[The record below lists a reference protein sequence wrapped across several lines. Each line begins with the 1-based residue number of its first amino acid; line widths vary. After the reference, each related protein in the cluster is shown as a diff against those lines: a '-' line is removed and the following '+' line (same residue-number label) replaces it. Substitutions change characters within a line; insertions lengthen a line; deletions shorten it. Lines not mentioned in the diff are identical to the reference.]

1 MCPTSNYQ
9 TSAIR
14 ISLFSAIGLSEHR
27 ISNWRIQETIGQL
40 DMGLRPQ
47 SVRLSDIGLPKL
59 NIDFILNNSD
69 SEVLIL
75 YGLKIV

>member
-14 ISLFSAIGLSEHR
+14 ISLFSAIGLSERR
-27 ISNWRIQETIGQL
+27 ISNWRIRETIGQL
-40 DMGLRPQ
+40 DVGLRPQ
-47 SVRLSDIGLPKL
+47 SVRLSDIELTKL

>member
-1 MCPTSNYQ
+1 MCTTSNYQ

-14 ISLFSAIGLSEHR
+14 ISLFSAIELSERR
-27 ISNWRIQETIGQL
+27 ISNWRIQETIRQM

-47 SVRLSDIGLPKL
+47 SVRLSDIELTKL

-75 YGLKIV
+75 YSLKIV